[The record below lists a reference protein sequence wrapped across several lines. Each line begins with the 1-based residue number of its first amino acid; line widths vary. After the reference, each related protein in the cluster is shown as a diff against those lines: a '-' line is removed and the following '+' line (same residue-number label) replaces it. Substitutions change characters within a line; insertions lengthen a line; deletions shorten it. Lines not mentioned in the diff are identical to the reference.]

1 MSYALGSHL
10 VASRLGYTHHGIY
23 IGRGLVVHYLL
34 DEGITIATL
43 EDFADGQTVQV
54 RPHPG
59 ASYSGEECVCRALS
73 RVGEDDYNLIFN
85 NCEHFATWCATGE
98 ARSGQV
104 EDAVLTGL
112 GAAAVTGV
120 ARSAGTSV
128 VKALATGA
136 IAGGTA
142 GAATAG
148 IVGTTVGASAVV
160 GVASV
165 GAASLAAAPV
175 AVTVGV
181 VTGIVGIVGSLL
193 DDWFD

>member
-43 EDFADGQTVQV
+43 EDFADRQTVQV
-54 RPHPG
+54 RTHPG
-59 ASYSGEECVCRALS
+59 ARYSGEECACRALS

-98 ARSGQV
+98 ARSEQV
-104 EDAVLTGL
+104 EEAVMTGL
-112 GAAAVTGV
+112 GAVVAANA
-120 ARSAGTSV
+120 ARTAG
-128 VKALATGA
+128 ATIVRA
-136 IAGGTA
+136 IAKGVVAGGAA

-148 IVGTTVGASAVV
+148 ISAAGASTTLGAT
-160 GVASV
+160 ALV
-165 GAASLAAAPV
+165 GAAFTASPV

-181 VTGIVGIVGSLL
+181 TIGIVALAGSLL
-193 DDWFD
+193 DLID